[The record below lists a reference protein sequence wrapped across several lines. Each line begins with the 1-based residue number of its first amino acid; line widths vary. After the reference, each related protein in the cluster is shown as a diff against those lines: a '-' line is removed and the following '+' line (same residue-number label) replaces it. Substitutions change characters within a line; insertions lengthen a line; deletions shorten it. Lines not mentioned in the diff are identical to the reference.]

1 MDRQQFTA
9 LGGKK
14 DVSVVILHPKGR
26 ISPIQEAQMATR
38 TDRNVHNLAVK
49 VGIWRLP
56 GYRQASVRRF

>member
-1 MDRQQFTA
+1 MDRQQSTA

-49 VGIWRLP
+49 VGI
-56 GYRQASVRRF
+56 